1 MEIRTLEEHQYIIF
15 LFNIAIFRYLCY
27 IYSIKN
33 IIGEEKMELFENT
46 INTKEIYN
54 GKIFKIKQDLV
65 ELPDGSTTTRDL
77 LIHNGGVG
85 VIAVNS
91 EGKIPMVRQFRKGIE
106 QISLEIPAGKLE
118 LGENPETCGIRE
130 LQEETGYIA
139 KSFEYLTKFSP
150 TPAYCSE
157 IIYIYLANGL
167 EKGKVNLDD
176 DEFLNVEKISLDTAK
191 KMLLNGEIHDS
202 KTIIALYSYFNL
214 IK

>member
-1 MEIRTLEEHQYIIF
+1 
-15 LFNIAIFRYLCY
+15 
-27 IYSIKN
+27 
-33 IIGEEKMELFENT
+33 MELFENT
-46 INTKEIYN
+46 INTKDIYN

-106 QISLEIPAGKLE
+106 QVSLEIPAGKLE

-139 KSFEYLTKFSP
+139 KKFEYLTKFSP

-157 IIYIYLANGL
+157 IIYIYKAEDL
-167 EKGKVNLDD
+167 EFVGQNLD
-176 DEFLNVEKISLDTAK
+176 ENEYLNVEFYTPDELVEMVKS
-191 KMLLNGEIHDS
+191 GEIIDA
-202 KTIIALYSYFNL
+202 KTMIAILML
-214 IK
+214 KKL

>member
-157 IIYIYLANGL
+157 IIYIYKAKDL
-167 EKGKVNLDD
+167 EFIGQNLD
-176 DEFLNVEKISLDTAK
+176 ENEYLNVEFYTMSELVEMVKS
-191 KMLLNGEIHDS
+191 GEIIDA
-202 KTIIALYSYFNL
+202 KTIIAIMMLKEN
-214 IK
+214 I